1 MLVVEVDHGRAPHQR
16 RAAEQRS
23 IASGY
28 GPGLPP
34 ISLELPLPS
43 EDLRIVLVPGH
54 RLLRNPSNRELLT
67 ALGLTEVEE
76 EASNR
81 DDVCDLLVVGGGPA
95 GLAAAVYGSSE
106 GLTTTLAEDTA
117 LGGQAGTSTRIEN
130 YLGFPAGLSGEELAA
145 RGALQAKKFGAR
157 IKLAARATQLS
168 SRDGIHAVTFENGE
182 TISAKSIIIATGA
195 RYNRLPL
202 DRLAQFEGAGVF
214 YAATQMEAQT
224 CVGRTAVVV
233 GGGNSAGQA
242 AMFLARTCARVNIMI
257 RGDSLASSMS
267 RYLIDQIEHHPLI
280 EVLSNTEVTRL
291 VGDAQI
297 SAVEIRHAG
306 TGAMSILD
314 TCGLFVFIGA
324 KPATEWLGGQ
334 IAVDKHGFVLTGPD
348 LPQDIVRKLDRP
360 PLLLETSRPG
370 LFCVGD
376 VRAGSVKRTATA
388 IGEGSMA
395 VRLVFDRLQ
404 STGLAA
410 TAPPR
415 PGAAG

>member
-1 MLVVEVDHGRAPHQR
+1 
-16 RAAEQRS
+16 
-23 IASGY
+23 
-28 GPGLPP
+28 
-34 ISLELPLPS
+34 
-43 EDLRIVLVPGH
+43 
-54 RLLRNPSNRELLT
+54 
-67 ALGLTEVEE
+67 
-76 EASNR
+76 
-81 DDVCDLLVVGGGPA
+81 
-95 GLAAAVYGSSE
+95 
-106 GLTTTLAEDTA
+106 
-117 LGGQAGTSTRIEN
+117 
-130 YLGFPAGLSGEELAA
+130 
-145 RGALQAKKFGAR
+145 
-157 IKLAARATQLS
+157 LS

-370 LFCVGD
+370 IFCVGD